1 VVYGRMVQEAPAHQL
16 RSSLLAYPNLPCKC
30 HGRHSFQVPL
40 HPSLLNDLN
49 YCLLSDLCVAE
60 LFTGQLNGLQVEL

>member
-1 VVYGRMVQEAPAHQL
+1 M
-16 RSSLLAYPNLPCKC
+16 SLLAYPDLPCKR
-30 HGRHSFQVPL
+30 HGRHSSQVSQ
-40 HPSLLNDLN
+40 HPSILNDLN